1 MIIAL
6 HVILTFLMP
15 EFGWLWLAMKA
26 VISAIALF
34 SSTEVTSCAEAII
47 RTVQSS
53 KHRVKRVIF
62 MQPVSSVY
70 ASVQY
75 EWNAKCDKNSTSV
88 YKQDQWNK
96 KESIIN
102 FNTKFPT
109 KRAVRLPD
117 QRTRS
122 IYLNNAKALK

>member
-1 MIIAL
+1 MVSNLLLCDEAKHHLPSYPKLPLHALRKKNDIYRLMIIAL

-15 EFGWLWLAMKA
+15 EFGWLWLAMNA

-62 MQPVSSVY
+62 IATRLFSLCFSPV
-70 ASVQY
+70 
-75 EWNAKCDKNSTSV
+75 
-88 YKQDQWNK
+88 
-96 KESIIN
+96 
-102 FNTKFPT
+102 
-109 KRAVRLPD
+109 
-117 QRTRS
+117 
-122 IYLNNAKALK
+122 